1 MNEFEVPRIDE
12 PGSDTQNPEAAS
24 GWMAEEHA
32 APPAETATVPPVV
45 SKPAPVPAKALHTNH
60 KPDGVVLIA
69 IYHFICALPMVIV
82 SLALLLIIITIAL
95 SSGSDVA
102 GRTVGIIILSIFLL
116 FSILA
121 GALSLITG
129 IGLLKM
135 QNWARWLAIAQ
146 AMLSLLNFPIG
157 TIISGVII
165 LYLFAETTQ
174 AAFFKE

>member
-1 MNEFEVPRIDE
+1 MSEFEVPRIDE
-12 PGSDTQNPEAAS
+12 PGSDPEKPETVS
-24 GWMAEEHA
+24 SWMAEEHVI
-32 APPAETATVPPVV
+32 PPAVTDNTALPVV
-45 SKPAPVPAKALHTNH
+45 SKSTPVLTRSPHTNR
-60 KPDGVVLIA
+60 KPDGVVLVA

-82 SLALLLIIITIAL
+82 SLALLLIIITVAL

-146 AMLSLLNFPIG
+146 PC
-157 TIISGVII
+157 
-165 LYLFAETTQ
+165 YHC
-174 AAFFKE
+174 